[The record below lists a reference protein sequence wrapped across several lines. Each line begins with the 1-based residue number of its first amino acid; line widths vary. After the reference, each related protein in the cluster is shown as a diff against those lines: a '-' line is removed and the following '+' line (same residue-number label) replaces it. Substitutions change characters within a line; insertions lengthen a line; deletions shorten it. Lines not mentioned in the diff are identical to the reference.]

1 MSNNGGIEWAIHI
14 SCTQYS
20 VDIER
25 YAFEELP
32 IIQENAYNSYNA
44 NGKENENTKIVLH
57 KYAHPPTH
65 THIHYAYE
73 HFFKKKE
80 EKKRERVS
88 KEICQDIISSCLW
101 LGFGTLKLFLIWLF
115 LNFLWFFS
123 YPSCTAF
130 IIRKKYFL
138 CWNQKA
144 SDLWFAFLEGRNKP

>member
-14 SCTQYS
+14 SWTQYS

-65 THIHYAYE
+65 TYTLCLWK
-73 HFFKKKE
+73 FFLKRKKRKKE
-80 EKKRERVS
+80 RESQRKYAKILLVVV
-88 KEICQDIISSCLW
+88 
-101 LGFGTLKLFLIWLF
+101 FG
-115 LNFLWFFS
+115 
-123 YPSCTAF
+123 
-130 IIRKKYFL
+130 
-138 CWNQKA
+138 
-144 SDLWFAFLEGRNKP
+144 